1 MPKNTTG
8 GNKAK
13 KQKKP
18 SDNVVERELVFK
30 DITQFQEYA
39 QVTKTLGNK
48 RFELTC
54 FDGKTRLGHARGSLK
69 KKKVFVKLGDVV
81 LVSLRE
87 FEDAKCDILDVYT
100 QKEVKSLKSYGEIP
114 NTVRD
119 DLVEN
124 TVEED
129 IGFDFDNGEEEDIDE
144 EEQKKKE
151 DFKKDFELNFE
162 SI

>member
-1 MPKNTTG
+1 MVVNKKG

-18 SDNVVERELVFK
+18 SDNAVERELVFK